1 MAFIH
6 VLKISIKWH
15 WKTEHRDNQ
24 LFLHKSNAGFG
35 YLFSNVNIKS
45 MKDRYN
51 KDWVSLFPRNVP
63 YFKAIQKSVV
73 FGYLLSCWV
82 HFCPPHVSP
91 LFPLS
96 IQMFNVDFFILFFY
110 QFKVSLFWVYFH
122 FVLNCSNL
130 ARIERSAQKEAK
142 SGTENAGW
150 HEEWWAI

>member
-1 MAFIH
+1 MLQCGHHLIGPFRILLDFKLSPSLSLKEKKMAFIH

-35 YLFSNVNIKS
+35 YLFSNVNIKF

-96 IQMFNVDFFILFFY
+96 IQMFNVDFF
-110 QFKVSLFWVYFH
+110 YFI
-122 FVLNCSNL
+122 FLSV
-130 ARIERSAQKEAK
+130 
-142 SGTENAGW
+142 
-150 HEEWWAI
+150 